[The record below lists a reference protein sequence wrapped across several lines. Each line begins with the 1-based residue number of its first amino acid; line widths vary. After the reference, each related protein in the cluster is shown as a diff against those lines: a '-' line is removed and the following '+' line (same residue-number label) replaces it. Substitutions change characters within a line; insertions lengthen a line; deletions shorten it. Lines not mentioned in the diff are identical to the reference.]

1 MASDGSFTLVS
12 PGYRPAAG
20 RLAFTIGAQLVA
32 EMTDDDLA
40 QSWQAAG
47 ELSARESAELSEAA
61 ALHLIELL
69 EDGLP
74 AADIA
79 DAGLQQGLGDREDAF
94 AAEFV
99 AGAKFEIADFFG
111 KGPFSHGG
119 LRDRLHHLS
128 NYPARRFVPSGKAP
142 TGHATPD
149 ILNLKQFPGRRKPFA
164 PPGRPP

>member
-79 DAGLQQGLGDREDAF
+79 DAVADAAVIFLIAMKRQG
-94 AAEFV
+94 
-99 AGAKFEIADFFG
+99 IADP
-111 KGPFSHGG
+111 KRIPACAVMWN
-119 LRDRLHHLS
+119 LHAQRAHVHIAS
-128 NYPARRFVPSGKAP
+128 
-142 TGHATPD
+142 
-149 ILNLKQFPGRRKPFA
+149 
-164 PPGRPP
+164 

>member
-79 DAGLQQGLGDREDAF
+79 DAVAVAAVIFLIAMKRQG
-94 AAEFV
+94 
-99 AGAKFEIADFFG
+99 IADP
-111 KGPFSHGG
+111 KRIPACAVMWN
-119 LRDRLHHLS
+119 LHAQRAHVHIAS
-128 NYPARRFVPSGKAP
+128 
-142 TGHATPD
+142 
-149 ILNLKQFPGRRKPFA
+149 
-164 PPGRPP
+164 

>member
-12 PGYRPAAG
+12 PGYRAAAG
-20 RLAFTIGAQLVA
+20 RLAFTIGGAQLVA

-74 AADIA
+74 AADLADAVADAAVVFLIAMKRQGIA
-79 DAGLQQGLGDREDAF
+79 DPKRIPACAVMWNLHAQRAH
-94 AAEFV
+94 V
-99 AGAKFEIADFFG
+99 HIA
-111 KGPFSHGG
+111 S
-119 LRDRLHHLS
+119 
-128 NYPARRFVPSGKAP
+128 
-142 TGHATPD
+142 
-149 ILNLKQFPGRRKPFA
+149 
-164 PPGRPP
+164 